1 MLDSMQ
7 WPWFCVALA
16 GLSLTVGM
24 ATLAPPVHAA
34 DVPGTTPE
42 PPSEI
47 TVTAP
52 RGTAN
57 GGIEPLL
64 ELSPSELDA
73 YGADSLTDLVAA
85 LRPLTR
91 SSRSD
96 QMAVVLI
103 NGHLAGQ
110 TEFDN
115 LPREAI
121 ERVEVLPESV
131 SLQYGFSENQRV
143 LNFVLREHYSA
154 VPIRATESG
163 ATEGGGQATAADAS
177 LVRLNDEARLTL
189 LASYKDNAWL
199 RDSDRGIDVPDSS
212 FYTLLPDT
220 TDTKVAATVSRS
232 ILGVS
237 SSFEASYEVAS
248 TRSLQGLA
256 TDTSSAAGEI
266 EQPLDASGAV
276 RTSRVALQL
285 TGLLHDF
292 IWGTT
297 VYYMHVASRSTSDL
311 GFDGADE
318 MSIDRTESAFNIG
331 NLQLSLSGPTVSLP
345 AGPVI
350 ANFKFGLQYQGFDTR
365 DAEPG
370 AALTTSDLVRTVRSA
385 SVNASVPIANRD
397 RDILPALGEIS
408 GTFSASLDSVSDF
421 GNLFSESVGLDWHP
435 VKKLHFDA
443 IYTDHRTA
451 PTVQQLQAPPIYTS
465 NVETFDYITQQTVYL
480 TEITG
485 GNDSLAPTDSR
496 QGSFGVSVGPFAGK
510 TEFLAHYQESRI
522 GNAIG
527 ALPPTTA
534 AVESAFPDRFVRDA
548 DGTLIEIDDRW
559 VNLEH
564 AQVDDVIWGVNAW
577 IPLGES
583 QAKAMANRLE
593 FSLFDTWYLRDVTL
607 IRPGIPELN
616 LLAGAPSDVTGGQP
630 RHKIEF
636 HALYHRDGF
645 GTLLA
650 VAWRSPTVVG
660 SGDPAAPDPIYFSSL
675 GTADLRV
682 FLDLGHLPWMRS
694 ASWAQGARA
703 SLAVTNLFDRRQT
716 VHDADGATPTAFEP
730 GFLDPLGR
738 VLGFTIRKAF

>member
-1 MLDSMQ
+1 MQ
-7 WPWFCVALA
+7 RRWFDVALA

-24 ATLAPPVHAA
+24 ATLAPPVQAA

-52 RGTAN
+52 RGSVS

-73 YGADSLTDLVAA
+73 YGADSLSDLVGA

-131 SLQYGFSENQRV
+131 ALQYGFSENQRV

-154 VPIRATESG
+154 VPARATESG
-163 ATEGGGQATAADAS
+163 ATEGGGQAIAADAS
-177 LVRLNDEARLTL
+177 LVRLNNEARVTL

-199 RDSDRGIDVPDSS
+199 RDSDRDIDVPDSS
-212 FYTLLPDT
+212 YYTLLPDT

-237 SSFEASYEVAS
+237 SSFEASYDVTS

-256 TDTSSAAGEI
+256 TDLSSAAGEI
-266 EQPLDASGAV
+266 EQPLDESSAI
-276 RTSRVALQL
+276 RTSRVAIQL

-292 IWGTT
+292 VWGTT

-311 GFDGADE
+311 GVDSADE
-318 MSIDRTESAFNIG
+318 MLIDRTESAFNIG
-331 NLQLSLSGPTVSLP
+331 NMQLSFSGPAASLP

-370 AALTTSDLVRTVRSA
+370 VPLTASNLVRTVRSA
-385 SVNASVPIANRD
+385 NVNASVPIANRD
-397 RDILPALGEIS
+397 RDILPMLGEAS
-408 GTFSASLDSVSDF
+408 GTFSASLDSVSEF

-435 VKKLHFDA
+435 VKRLHLDA

-451 PTVQQLQAPPIYTS
+451 PTAQQLQAPPIYTR

-485 GNDSLAPTDSR
+485 GNDALAPTDSR

-510 TEFLAHYQESRI
+510 TEFLAHYEESRI
-522 GNAIG
+522 SNAIG

-564 AQVDDVIWGVNAW
+564 ERVDDVKWGFNAW

-583 QAKAMANRLE
+583 QSKAMANRLE
-593 FSLFDTWYLRDVTL
+593 FSLFDTWYLHDVTL

-616 LLAGAPSDVTGGQP
+616 LLDGAPSDVTGGQP

-636 HALYHRDGF
+636 HTLYHRDGV
-645 GTLLA
+645 GILLA

-660 SGDPAAPDPIYFSSL
+660 SGGAGAPDPIYFSSL

-682 FLDLGHLPWMRS
+682 FLDLGRLPWTRN
-694 ASWAQGARA
+694 ASWLQGARA
-703 SLAVTNLFDRRQT
+703 SLAVTNIFDRRQT

-738 VLGFTIRKAF
+738 VLALTIRKVF

>member
-451 PTVQQLQAPPIYTS
+451 PTVQQLQAPPIYTR

-645 GTLLA
+645 GILLA

-738 VLGFTIRKAF
+738 VLALTIRKVF

>member
-199 RDSDRGIDVPDSS
+199 RDSDRGIDVPYSS

-451 PTVQQLQAPPIYTS
+451 PTVQQLQAPPIYTR

-645 GTLLA
+645 GILLA

-738 VLGFTIRKAF
+738 VLALTIRKVF

>member
-370 AALTTSDLVRTVRSA
+370 AALTTNDLVRTVRSA

-451 PTVQQLQAPPIYTS
+451 PTVQQLQAPPIYTR

-738 VLGFTIRKAF
+738 VLALTIRKVF

>member
-16 GLSLTVGM
+16 GLSLTVGV

-451 PTVQQLQAPPIYTS
+451 PTVQQLQAPPIYTR

-738 VLGFTIRKAF
+738 VLALTIRKVF

>member
-52 RGTAN
+52 RGTAS

-237 SSFEASYEVAS
+237 SSFEASYEVTS

-435 VKKLHFDA
+435 VKK
-443 IYTDHRTA
+443 
-451 PTVQQLQAPPIYTS
+451 Q
-465 NVETFDYITQQTVYL
+465 N
-480 TEITG
+480 
-485 GNDSLAPTDSR
+485 
-496 QGSFGVSVGPFAGK
+496 
-510 TEFLAHYQESRI
+510 
-522 GNAIG
+522 
-527 ALPPTTA
+527 
-534 AVESAFPDRFVRDA
+534 
-548 DGTLIEIDDRW
+548 
-559 VNLEH
+559 
-564 AQVDDVIWGVNAW
+564 
-577 IPLGES
+577 
-583 QAKAMANRLE
+583 
-593 FSLFDTWYLRDVTL
+593 FSLIF
-607 IRPGIPELN
+607 
-616 LLAGAPSDVTGGQP
+616 
-630 RHKIEF
+630 KK
-636 HALYHRDGF
+636 
-645 GTLLA
+645 
-650 VAWRSPTVVG
+650 VV
-660 SGDPAAPDPIYFSSL
+660 S
-675 GTADLRV
+675 
-682 FLDLGHLPWMRS
+682 
-694 ASWAQGARA
+694 
-703 SLAVTNLFDRRQT
+703 
-716 VHDADGATPTAFEP
+716 ATP
-730 GFLDPLGR
+730 
-738 VLGFTIRKAF
+738 

>member
-1 MLDSMQ
+1 MQ

-16 GLSLTVGM
+16 GLSLAVGM

-52 RGTAN
+52 RGTAT

-154 VPIRATESG
+154 VPIRAAESG

-370 AALTTSDLVRTVRSA
+370 AALTTNDLVRTVRSA

-451 PTVQQLQAPPIYTS
+451 PTVQQLQAPPIYTR

-485 GNDSLAPTDSR
+485 GNDSLAPTGSR

-548 DGTLIEIDDRW
+548 DGTLNEIDDRW

-738 VLGFTIRKAF
+738 VLALTIRKVF

>member
-199 RDSDRGIDVPDSS
+199 RDSDRGIDVPYSS

-451 PTVQQLQAPPIYTS
+451 PTVQQLQAPPIYTR

-738 VLGFTIRKAF
+738 VLALTIRKVF

>member
-451 PTVQQLQAPPIYTS
+451 PTVQQLQAPPIYTR

-738 VLGFTIRKAF
+738 VLALTIRKVF